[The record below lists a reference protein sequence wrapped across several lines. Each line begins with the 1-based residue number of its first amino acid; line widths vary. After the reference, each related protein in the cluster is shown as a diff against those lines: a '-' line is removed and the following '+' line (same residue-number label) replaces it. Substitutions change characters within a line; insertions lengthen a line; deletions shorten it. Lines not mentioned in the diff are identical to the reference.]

1 MGNLRGKPLS
11 PNTVLVEWEPP
22 TNKRLARFLFRF
34 RPLEYNDSNII
45 DKWLGPSL
53 NNYVLNGLKGAES
66 YFISVIP
73 YFNEEVGND
82 SSIVVR
88 TLHGPPAA
96 PPQNVT
102 VTYVNFTVS
111 GQKKDESNSL
121 IGWLLN

>member
-73 YFNEEVGND
+73 YFNEEVGNCLLYTSPSPRD
-82 SSIVVR
+82 LSTSRMPSS
-88 TLHGPPAA
+88 A
-96 PPQNVT
+96 
-102 VTYVNFTVS
+102 
-111 GQKKDESNSL
+111 
-121 IGWLLN
+121 